1 MPSFGMSAPPLQE
14 LVDTSQ
20 KQVAAGK
27 VGGWVGRSGWVAS
40 IAAAHLCGFYVGW
53 KEASGHVHA

>member
-1 MPSFGMSAPPLQE
+1 MSAPPLQE